1 MIQCLDMR
9 ECFPRYGGMGVWA
22 FGRKKTSH
30 TPTFPHAHTLSGLD
44 SKRSRFGMLRLLI
57 ALLTPIAAFA
67 QGPQTVRVRALAE
80 RVLAERYPDDAHR
93 LEVRVKRVEATFEA
107 EAGLRLDFRAEDEVP
122 RGTTQVKLFTGSDAS
137 GWQKAGWA
145 LLYIARFD
153 SVVIARARVSSG
165 DEVSLADANV
175 AWIET
180 TAFRGEPLRPDDL
193 RARIQEGTLFATRSL
208 GEGRVLRRDDLR
220 PAYAVETGATVMMRY
235 RRGRLQFELSCK
247 ARQAGYLDDAIR
259 LYSSETGKT
268 YRARLTGPGAAEWI
282 ETL

>member
-1 MIQCLDMR
+1 
-9 ECFPRYGGMGVWA
+9 
-22 FGRKKTSH
+22 
-30 TPTFPHAHTLSGLD
+30 
-44 SKRSRFGMLRLLI
+44 MLWCLLI

-67 QGPQTVRVRALAE
+67 QDGGPQTVRVRALAE

-93 LEVRVKRVEATFEA
+93 LDVRVRRVEATFEA
-107 EAGLRLDFRAEDEVP
+107 KAALRLDFPAEDEVP

-145 LLYIARFD
+145 LLYVARFD
-153 SVVIARARVSSG
+153 SVVIARTTVPSG
-165 DEVSLADANV
+165 DEVSLGDASI
-175 AWIET
+175 AWMET

-193 RARIQEGTLFATRSL
+193 RALTQEGALFATRSL
-208 GEGRVLRRDDLR
+208 GEGRVLRRGDLR
-220 PAYAVETGATVMMRY
+220 PAYAAETGATVMMRY
-235 RRGRLQFELSCK
+235 RRGRLQFDLSCK
-247 ARQAGYLDDAIR
+247 ARQAGHLDDAIC